1 MTMYEPDSVW
11 EFDTAD
17 RVKFGNGAA
26 EELPDEVSL
35 RNGSSVLFVMDE
47 GVKDAGV
54 LDYLAAQFD
63 DTDVDID
70 AFTDVEPDPSEAVF
84 ESAVEYAREV
94 DPDVVV
100 GVGGG
105 STLDVTKTT
114 SILYEHGGSVMDYVA
129 PPTGE
134 GKPVPGPGLPAIGLP
149 TTAGT
154 GSETTPVSVV
164 SLPDRNMK
172 VGISSRHQ
180 YLDLALVDPELTV
193 TLPPGPTATS
203 GIDALSHAIEAYATR
218 RFDAKP
224 KPESPAQRP
233 DYNGGSVLTDQL
245 ALTAIDLISNNLRRA
260 VNNGEDLEARR
271 NMSLGS
277 LLAGMAF
284 GNAGVGATHALA
296 MAIGAEHHLPHG
308 ATIAACLPA
317 VMRYNATGAF
327 DRYRD
332 IAVQMGADVSS
343 AGPRESAERAADAVS
358 ELITDVGLGGGLS
371 ALGVQEDEASDLA
384 EKSNQL
390 ERLLVGNPRRVDV
403 DDLESLIR
411 RSL

>member
-1 MTMYEPDSVW
+1 MYEPDSVW

-17 RVKFGNGAA
+17 RIKFGNGAA
-26 EELPDEVSL
+26 AELPDEVSL
-35 RNGSSVLFVMDE
+35 RGGSSVLFVMDE
-47 GVKDAGV
+47 GVKNAGV
-54 LDYLAAQFD
+54 LDYLTAQFD
-63 DTDVDID
+63 GTGIDVD
-70 AFTDVEPDPSEAVF
+70 AFTDVEPDPSVAVF
-84 ESAVEYAREV
+84 EDAVEYAREI
-94 DPDVVV
+94 DPDIVV

-114 SILYEHGGSVMDYVA
+114 SILYEHGGRVMDYVA

-134 GKPVPGPGLPAIGLP
+134 GKDVPGPGLPAIGLP

-154 GSETTPVSVV
+154 GSETTPVSVI

-180 YLDLALVDPELTV
+180 YLDLAVVDPQLTV
-193 TLPPGPTATS
+193 SLPPGPTATS
-203 GIDALSHAIEAYATR
+203 GVDALSHAIEAYVTR

-224 KPESPAQRP
+224 KPDAPQQRP
-233 DYNGGSVLTDQL
+233 DYNGRSVLTDQL
-245 ALTAIDLISNNLRRA
+245 ALTAVDLIANNLRRA
-260 VNNGEDLEARR
+260 VNNGDDLEARR

-277 LLAGMAF
+277 LMAGMAF
-284 GNAGVGATHALA
+284 GNAGLGATHALA

-332 IAVQMGADVSS
+332 IADRMGADVT
-343 AGPRESAERAADAVS
+343 GVDRREAAERAADEVS
-358 ELITDVGLGGGLS
+358 ELITDVGLDAGLS
-371 ALGVQEDEASDLA
+371 ALGVREDEAPDLA
-384 EKSNQL
+384 EKSGQL
-390 ERLLVGNPRRVDV
+390 ERLLVGNPRRIDTE
-403 DDLESLIR
+403 DLESLIR